1 MRKNRCSSKTRK
13 MHKYSNR
20 NRRVLNLVSVETIA
34 RVLVISKWERRKQ
47 QASDDSQDASRDRQT
62 RSTAFSV
69 SASSVFLL
77 LAAYARTDM
86 RRSQHTLCGGA
97 DDYNEAIPLCTEETA
112 GLQVLQSSVSYS
124 LTGPDG
130 LRFRSHQCSSTLA
143 PRTARSLKD
152 FTHESK
158 GLVVSL
164 LSSSLLIAAV

>member
-1 MRKNRCSSKTRK
+1 MSLAGIFVFCLHDDCRMHRKKKNSVINLAIVNYTIYRW
-13 MHKYSNR
+13 
-20 NRRVLNLVSVETIA
+20 NRR
-34 RVLVISKWERRKQ
+34 
-47 QASDDSQDASRDRQT
+47 ASDDLQDASRDRQT

-69 SASSVFLL
+69 SATSVFLL

-124 LTGPDG
+124 LTRPDG
-130 LRFRSHQCSSTLA
+130 LRFRPHQCSSTLA

-152 FTHESK
+152 FTYESK